1 MNTRPF
7 NYDEYLAGAKV
18 QTRDGEPVE
27 QVAFLRDLGAQPIMY
42 SRRGQLIRLHED
54 GRYWDNKQEEAFDLV
69 LVSDTVFIGDTVLIG
84 GVEVPAPMRKA
95 PRKETYY
102 WLLDLADDTI
112 KEWEWRDDQ
121 ADRYWLEHRC
131 VFSTKADAKA
141 FREAFYAL

>member
-69 LVSDTVFIGDTVLIG
+69 LVSDTVFIG

-95 PRKETYY
+95 PKKETYY
-102 WLLDLADDTI
+102 WCLDLADGTI
-112 KEWEWRDDQ
+112 EELEWQDDQ
-121 ADRYWLEHRC
+121 IDWDWLKRRC
-131 VFSTKADAKA
+131 VFSTEADAKA

>member
-7 NYDEYLAGAKV
+7 NYVEYLAGAKV

-27 QVAFLRDLGAQPIMY
+27 QVAILRDLGAKPIMY

-54 GRYWDNKQEEAFDLV
+54 GRYWDDKQEEVFDLV
-69 LVSDTVFIGDTVLIG
+69 LVSDTVFIG

-102 WLLDLADDTI
+102 WCLDLADGTI
-112 KEWEWRDDQ
+112 EELEWLDDQ
-121 ADRYWLEHRC
+121 IDRDWLKRRC
-131 VFSTKADAKA
+131 VFSTKADAEA
-141 FREAFYAL
+141 FMEAFYAL